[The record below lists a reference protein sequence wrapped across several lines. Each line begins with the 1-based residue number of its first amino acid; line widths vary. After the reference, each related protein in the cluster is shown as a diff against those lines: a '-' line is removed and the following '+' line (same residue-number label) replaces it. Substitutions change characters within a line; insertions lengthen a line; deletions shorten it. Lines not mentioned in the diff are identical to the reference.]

1 MVWTSTAAEEILEL
15 RRSYAGL
22 RSSFWWRKL
31 VERLPRTPCLG
42 EKRTRAEESEVNT
55 EDQESKTKAVRVIT
69 NVFIDG
75 ETKQIKEE

>member
-42 EKRTRAEESEVNT
+42 EKRTRAEERSYK